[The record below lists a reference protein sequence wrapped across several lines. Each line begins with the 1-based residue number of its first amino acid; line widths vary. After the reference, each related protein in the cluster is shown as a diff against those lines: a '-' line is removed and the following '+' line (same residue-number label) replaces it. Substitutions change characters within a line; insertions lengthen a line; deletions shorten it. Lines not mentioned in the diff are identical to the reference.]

1 MSNEKNKKK
10 LKRGQRPEG
19 WKNNCAKF
27 KEYYATQHPDWT
39 KEQCVEA
46 AKKFNRKNNYKTIEY
61 WEYRFPDAT
70 HEEHLEM
77 RKQMIDEAK
86 SNHPQNI
93 RYWEKNFP
101 DATHEE
107 HLEMLNNFNKENN
120 SQCIEFYEKRFPD
133 ATHEEHLEMLNA
145 SIKNRIAVR
154 PDLSGENNGM
164 HRSKT
169 TDLERRQISPKCIEF
184 YEKRFPD
191 ATHEEHLEML
201 NAHLNKVSNILHDKT
216 KQPKCIEFWLAK
228 GYNEEEAKQLI
239 SESQKTFSLE
249 KCIEKYGEVE
259 GIKRFEKR
267 QEKWVKSLR
276 KNFSKYGDGRSNGS
290 EFAYD
295 IIGCICK
302 RICINRPLKEK
313 YMTDKNGNHYAYDFC
328 HNKKIIEFNGDYW
341 HMNPKIYKANDI
353 NKTKKLTA
361 QEVWD
366 FDKRKMECAEEHGYK
381 LLYIW
386 ESEYNESRSAVI
398 KKCMEFLTQ

>member
-1 MSNEKNKKK
+1 MNNEKNKTK

-39 KEQCVEA
+39 DEQCIEA
-46 AKKFNRKNNYKTIEY
+46 AKKFNRKNSYKTIEY

-70 HEEHLEM
+70 HEEHLKM
-77 RKQMIDEAK
+77 REQMIDKAK

-93 RYWEKNFP
+93 KYW
-101 DATHEE
+101 
-107 HLEMLNNFNKENN
+107 
-120 SQCIEFYEKRFPD
+120 
-133 ATHEEHLEMLNA
+133 
-145 SIKNRIAVR
+145 
-154 PDLSGENNGM
+154 
-164 HRSKT
+164 
-169 TDLERRQISPKCIEF
+169 
-184 YEKRFPD
+184 EKRFPD

-201 NAHLNKVSNILHDKT
+201 NAHINKVSNILHDKT

-228 GYNEEEAKQLI
+228 GYNEKEAKQII
-239 SESQKTFSLE
+239 SESQKTFSLK
-249 KCIEKYGEVE
+249 KCIEKYGLEE
-259 GIKRFEKR
+259 GVIRFEKR
-267 QEKWVKSLR
+267 QDKWIKSLI
-276 KNFSKYGDGRSNGS
+276 KNFSKYGDGRSSSS

-313 YMTDKNGNHYAYDFC
+313 YMTDKNGNHYAYDFY

-366 FDKRKMECAEEHGYK
+366 FDKRKLECAEEHGYK
-381 LLYIW
+381 VLYIW

-398 KKCMEFLTQ
+398 KKCMEFLTS

>member
-1 MSNEKNKKK
+1 MSSEKNEKK

-19 WKNNCAKF
+19 WKNDCAKF
-27 KEYYATQHPDWT
+27 KEYYAVRNPDWT
-39 KEQCVEA
+39 EEQCIEA
-46 AKKFNRKNNYKTIEY
+46 AKKFNKRNNYRSIEY
-61 WEYRFPDAT
+61 WEHRYPDAT

-77 RKQMIDEAK
+77 RKNMIEEAK

-93 RYWEKNFP
+93 SYWEKNFP

-107 HLEMLNNFNKENN
+107 HLEMVERFNKENN

-133 ATHEEHLEMLNA
+133 ATHEEHLQMLN
-145 SIKNRIAVR
+145 
-154 PDLSGENNGM
+154 
-164 HRSKT
+164 
-169 TDLERRQISPKCIEF
+169 
-184 YEKRFPD
+184 
-191 ATHEEHLEML
+191 EHLTKINTIM
-201 NAHLNKVSNILHDKT
+201 SDKS
-216 KQPKCIEFWLAK
+216 KQVKCVEYWLSK

-239 SESQKTFSLE
+239 SKSQKTFSLE
-249 KCIEKYGEVE
+249 ACIKKYGLEE

-267 QEKWVKSLR
+267 QDKWLRSLR
-276 KNFSKYGDGRSNGS
+276 QNFSKYGDGRSNSS

-313 YMTDKNGNHYAYDFC
+313 YMTDKDGNHYAYDFC

-341 HMNPKIYKANDI
+341 HMNPKIYKANEI

-381 LLYIW
+381 VLYIW

-398 KKCMEFLTQ
+398 KKCMDFLTQ

>member
-1 MSNEKNKKK
+1 MSSEKNEKK

-19 WKNNCAKF
+19 WKNDCAKF
-27 KEYYATQHPDWT
+27 KEYYAVRNQDWT
-39 KEQCVEA
+39 EEQCIEA
-46 AKKFNRKNNYKTIEY
+46 AKKFNKRNNYRSIEY
-61 WEYRFPDAT
+61 WEHRYPDATHEEHLKMRKNMIEEAKSNHPQNISYWEKKFPDAT

-77 RKQMIDEAK
+77 VER
-86 SNHPQNI
+86 
-93 RYWEKNFP
+93 
-101 DATHEE
+101 
-107 HLEMLNNFNKENN
+107 FNKENN

-133 ATHEEHLEMLNA
+133 ATHEEHLKMLND
-145 SIKNRIAVR
+145 SIKNRIDVR
-154 PDLSGENNGM
+154 PNATGENNPM
-164 HRSKT
+164 HHSNT

-191 ATHEEHLEML
+191 ATHEEHLKL
-201 NAHLNKVSNILHDKT
+201 LNKHLTKTNTIMSDRT
-216 KQPKCIEFWLAK
+216 KQVKCVEYWLAK
-228 GYNEEEAKQLI
+228 GYTKKEAKQLI

-249 KCIEKYGEVE
+249 KCIEKYGLEE

-267 QEKWVKSLR
+267 QDKWIKSIR
-276 KNFSKYGDGRSNGS
+276 QNFSKYGDGRSNSS

-295 IIGCICK
+295 IIGCLCK

-313 YMTDKNGNHYAYDFC
+313 YMTDKDGNHYAYDFC

-381 LLYIW
+381 VLYIW
-386 ESEYNESRSAVI
+386 ESEYNKSRSAVI
-398 KKCMEFLTQ
+398 KKCMDFLTQ

>member
-39 KEQCVEA
+39 EEQCVEA

-70 HEEHLEM
+70 HEEHLKM
-77 RKQMIDEAK
+77 REQMINEAK

-93 RYWEKNFP
+93 KYWEKNFP

-107 HLEMLNNFNKENN
+107 HLEMLNNVNKENN

-164 HRSKT
+164 HRSRT

-201 NAHLNKVSNILHDKT
+201 NSHLNKVSNILHDKT

-228 GYNEEEAKQLI
+228 GYTKKEAILI
-239 SESQKTFSLE
+239 ISDSQKTFSLE

-259 GIKRFEKR
+259 GVKRFEKR
-267 QEKWVKSLR
+267 QEKWITSLKNSAKNNFTSGIQSSKIANEFLDKLIKILKSGEKEFILG
-276 KNFSKYGDGRSNGS
+276 KYS
-290 EFAYD
+290 
-295 IIGCICK
+295 
-302 RICINRPLKEK
+302 
-313 YMTDKNGNHYAYDFC
+313 YDFC
-328 HNKKIIEFNGDYW
+328 YNNRLIEFNGDYW
-341 HMNPKIYKANDI
+341 HMNPKFYNKNDI
-353 NKTKKLTA
+353 NKTTGYTAKQIWDNDKKKIKHAKSKGYEITT
-361 QEVWD
+361 VW
-366 FDKRKMECAEEHGYK
+366 ECDYR
-381 LLYIW
+381 
-386 ESEYNESRSAVI
+386 NNTDAVI